1 MGKLYDSLLS
11 GTSGRTGRIVVAN
24 VYGNEI
30 TRTRPRKR
38 NAQPT
43 AKQLL
48 IQNRM
53 KRCAEFMQ
61 SYKGYACRHFGNRSG
76 MRSCYNLAMTNLMEN
91 FKIDY
96 AASSITPDYPA
107 LAFSKGVLLAAIPL
121 SIKLSGD
128 KLDITWQDNSAGN
141 VDRENDLAQILLAA
155 EGENFTFFIE
165 NAAIRSEAT
174 YSAIVP
180 INFQEKTL
188 HVWMAF
194 RSNDEQTVSSSQYIG
209 TTA

>member
-38 NAQPT
+38 NTQPT

-91 FKIDY
+91 FKIDH
-96 AASSITPDYPA
+96 ATSSITPDHSA
-107 LAFSKGVLLAAIPL
+107 LAFSRGNLLAAVPL
-121 SIKLSGD
+121 SIKLSGA
-128 KLDITWQDNSAGN
+128 KLDIAWQDNSAGN
-141 VDRENDLAQILLAA
+141 VERENDLAQILLAA
-155 EGENFTFFIE
+155 EDENLSFFIE
-165 NAAIRSEAT
+165 NAAIRSEAF
-174 YSAIVP
+174 YSANVP
-180 INFQEKTL
+180 INFQGKIL

-194 RSNDEQTVSSSQYIG
+194 RSNDNVAVSNSQYIG
-209 TTA
+209 TIA

>member
-30 TRTRPRKR
+30 TRIRPRKH
-38 NAQPT
+38 NSKPT

-48 IQNRM
+48 VQNRM

-61 SYKGYACRHFGNRSG
+61 SYRGYACRHFGNRSG

-96 AASSITPDYPA
+96 AHATITPFYAA
-107 LAFSKGVLLAAIPL
+107 LAFSKGNLLSVVPL
-121 SIKLSGD
+121 SIKLTGD
-128 KLDITWQDNSAGN
+128 QMDITWQDNSAGN
-141 VDRENDLAQILLAA
+141 VERENDQLQVLIAA
-155 EGENFTFFIE
+155 EGENLTFFIE
-165 NAAIRSEAT
+165 NAAARSERSYTAKPACQLPGKNT
-174 YSAIVP
+174 P
-180 INFQEKTL
+180 R
-188 HVWMAF
+188 MAGFPF
-194 RSNDEQTVSSSQYIG
+194 RE
-209 TTA
+209 

>member
-30 TRTRPRKR
+30 SRIRPKKRTSK
-38 NAQPT
+38 PT

-61 SYKGYACRHFGNRSG
+61 SYRGYACKHFGTRSG
-76 MRSCYNLAMTNLMEN
+76 MKSNYNLAMTNLMEH

-96 AASSITPDYPA
+96 AASTITPNYPA
-107 LAFSKGVLLAAIPL
+107 LAFSRGNLPAPVPLALDLSSPELLEV
-121 SIKLSGD
+121 S
-128 KLDITWQDNSAGN
+128 WQDNSAGN
-141 VDRENDLAQILLAA
+141 AGRENDFLQILIA
-155 EGENFTFFIE
+155 GEDENLSFFVE
-165 NAAIRSEAT
+165 NAAVRSGKS
-174 YSAIVP
+174 YLVNLP
-180 INFQEKTL
+180 VNFQNKTL
-188 HVWMAF
+188 HVWIAF
-194 RSNDEQTVSSSQYIG
+194 RTEDGESVSNSQYAGSI
-209 TTA
+209 